1 MSLRD
6 TTGLPGTS
14 EFQLF
19 WNGHQMEGWVYIR
32 VDRKS
37 RSFGTGWKERRKAEH
52 MMSLRDTTGLPG
64 ISEIPFVEY
73 TGKSRYCATGKI
85 CIYHKEEQRSSEKSV
100 VVDIESVSV

>member
-1 MSLRD
+1 
-6 TTGLPGTS
+6 
-14 EFQLF
+14 
-19 WNGHQMEGWVYIR
+19 
-32 VDRKS
+32 
-37 RSFGTGWKERRKAEH
+37 
-52 MMSLRDTTGLPG
+52 MSLRDTTGLPG